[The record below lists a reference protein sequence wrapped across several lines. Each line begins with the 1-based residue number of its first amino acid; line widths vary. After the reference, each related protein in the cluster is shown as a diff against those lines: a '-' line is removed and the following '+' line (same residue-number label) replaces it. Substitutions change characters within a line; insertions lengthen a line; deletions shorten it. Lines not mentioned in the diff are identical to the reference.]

1 MRAVSDQE
9 RAIMARVRYW
19 HQCNPYFWFTVLLS
33 KVRTKKVQQLCF
45 QVSDRNANELDSLL
59 KPNPSVKKKI
69 YFQLLDSNA
78 QIIKRINKKNIIFHL
93 ANGSLM
99 FWVQI

>member
-1 MRAVSDQE
+1 MK
-9 RAIMARVRYW
+9 Y
-19 HQCNPYFWFTVLLS
+19 NPYFWFTVLLS

-69 YFQLLDSNA
+69 YFQLLDSKA
-78 QIIKRINKKNIIFHL
+78 QIYYENKPTKNIRTTDI
-93 ANGSLM
+93 
-99 FWVQI
+99 